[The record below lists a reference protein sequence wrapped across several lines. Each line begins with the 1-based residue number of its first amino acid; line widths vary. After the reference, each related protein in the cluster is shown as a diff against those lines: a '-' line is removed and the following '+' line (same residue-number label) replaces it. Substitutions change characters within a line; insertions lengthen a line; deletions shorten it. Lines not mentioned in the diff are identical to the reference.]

1 MFYAD
6 FSYAKTVASV
16 KVVALYI
23 EHSLEPQRA
32 HLEKIPIYIYIYV
45 FSQETIT
52 LTIKKMVG
60 SCLFLR
66 IILFVGVLGC
76 RVNGLGVNWGT
87 VASHQLPP
95 KTTVKLLKDNG
106 ILKVKLFDADNTILD
121 ALAGT
126 DIEVMLAV
134 SNQELKTMAD
144 FDKAKEWVKANVTK
158 YTNKGGVN
166 IK

>member
-1 MFYAD
+1 MF
-6 FSYAKTVASV
+6 
-16 KVVALYI
+16 
-23 EHSLEPQRA
+23 
-32 HLEKIPIYIYIYV
+32 

-134 SNQELKTMAD
+134 SNQELKTMTD

>member
-1 MFYAD
+1 MLI
-6 FSYAKTVASV
+6 SRTQKPLPSV
-16 KVVALYI
+16 KAFSLYI
-23 EHSLEPQRA
+23 EHSLEPQKA
-32 HLEKIPIYIYIYV
+32 HREKNPNIFFV
-45 FSQETIT
+45 SQDTIT
-52 LTIKKMVG
+52 FTINKIMG
-60 SCLFLR
+60 SCSFLKFT
-66 IILFVGVLGC
+66 LFVGVLGC
-76 RVNGLGVNWGT
+76 CVNGLGVNWGT

-121 ALAGT
+121 ALAGS
-126 DIEVMLAV
+126 DIEVMIAV
-134 SNQELKTMAD
+134 SNQELETMTD